1 MIDINEELK
10 RMAKEFG
17 LTEKQVATNWRTAI
31 RSAWADSIFKKHI
44 YDSRQY
50 VVTNTNPRS
59 MKKYPKVKKV
69 VCAICNKEFSR
80 ADTELDHI
88 ISETKMTELGHA
100 EDFIKTIFFT
110 SPENLQ
116 IVCKDKKKTVNKKKV
131 LVSHGCHSI
140 KTYAERYNVTFE
152 EARLEKEIIHVCKD
166 DKLVVAKLLELGI
179 MDKELP
185 KYKNGRKELLTKLMK
200 EAHKINKKV

>member
-1 MIDINEELK
+1 MIDINLELK

-17 LTEKQVATNWRTAI
+17 LTEKEVATNWRGAV
-31 RSAWADSIFKKHI
+31 RSAWGDSIFKKHI

-69 VCAICNKEFSR
+69 VCAICNNEFSR

-88 ISETKMTELGHA
+88 VSETKMTELTHA
-100 EDFIKTIFFT
+100 EDFIKTVFFT
-110 SPENLQ
+110 SPNNLQ

-140 KTYAERYNVTFE
+140 KTYAERYNVSFE
-152 EARLEKEIIHVCKD
+152 EARLSKEIIHICKSD
-166 DKLVVAKLLELGI
+166 EKTLDKLVELGVQRS
-179 MDKELP
+179 KQP
-185 KYKNGRKELLTKLMK
+185 STKKGKKELLTKLMRGI
-200 EAHKINKKV
+200 EI